1 MSITRQYELLL
12 AGTSISLPCFFPSMS
27 SVKANLFTVDY
38 LELIDAIAHPLFLIS
53 AYDVFNAAEE
63 HQQRMAAIM
72 RRAKDR
78 NTVVFLDSGKYEGF
92 WKGDRAWTVDR
103 FHTVCQAYDHHLC
116 FCFDNQSPPNTWETI
131 SEDVMASVLRD
142 QEKAKGTVV
151 PIVHGPWQLLSR
163 AAQMVAD
170 KLCPVLLAV
179 PERALGDGITN
190 RARTVREMR
199 KALDSLGF
207 YCPLHL
213 LGTGNPLSILIYTL
227 AGADSFDGLEWC
239 HAAVDHSTGLLY
251 HFHQWDLLSN
261 QTEWG
266 RTADLPYI
274 QAVLLHNLSFYRYFM
289 RTLHSA
295 LIDGAAEGLLR
306 AYLRCE
312 HVKTVLSVLTRSE

>member
-1 MSITRQYELLL
+1 MSITRQYELPL
-12 AGTSISLPCFFPSMS
+12 AGTSISLPCFFPSIS
-27 SVKANLFTVDY
+27 SVKANLLTVHY

-53 AYDVFNAAEE
+53 AYDVFHAGKE
-63 HQQRMAAIM
+63 HQQRMAAVV

-78 NTVVFLDSGKYEGF
+78 NAVVFLDSGNYEGF
-92 WKGDRAWTVDR
+92 WKGDRGWTVDR

-116 FCFDNQSPPNTWETI
+116 FCFDNQAPPNTWEAI
-131 SEDVMASVLRD
+131 SEDVIASVLRD
-142 QEKAKGTVV
+142 QEKARGTVI
-151 PIVHGPWQLLSR
+151 PIVHGPCQLLPR
-163 AAQMVAD
+163 AAQRVAD

-179 PERALGDGITN
+179 PERALGDGIAK

-199 KALDSLGF
+199 NALDALGF

-213 LGTGNPLSILIYTL
+213 LGTGNPLSILVYTL

-239 HAAVDHSTGLLY
+239 QTAVDHGTGLLY
-251 HFHQWDLLSN
+251 HFHQWDFLAG

-266 RTADLPYI
+266 SSADLPYI
-274 QAVLLHNLSFYRYFM
+274 QSVLLHNLSFYRDFM

-295 LIDGAAEGLLR
+295 LIDGAAEGLLK

-312 HVKTVLSVLTRSE
+312 HAKTVLSVLTGNE